1 MSFENIRDVPLWII
15 AFLISAAFHEFAHAW
30 TAYKLGDDTA
40 ARAGRL
46 TINPIPHIDPI
57 GLIFLTLMSLSG
69 FGIGWAKPVPVNPYN
84 FRNPR
89 RDNMLVSLS
98 GPVSNIIQAAFFVI
112 FFKLFPSLFQADN
125 PIGHLLSI
133 FLELNILLA
142 AFNLIPIAPLDGSH
156 IVEGLLPEKL
166 ADGWRKTYPYG
177 FLILIVLMFTGLL
190 WLILRPI
197 ITFISIVIGLG
208 SF

>member
-1 MSFENIRDVPLWII
+1 MSFENIQDVPLWII

-30 TAYKLGDDTA
+30 TAFRLGDDTA

-46 TINPIPHIDPI
+46 TVNPIPHIDPI
-57 GLIFLTLMSLSG
+57 GLIFLVLMSLSG
-69 FGIGWAKPVPVNPYN
+69 WGIGWAKPVPVNPYN
-84 FRNPR
+84 FKNPR
-89 RDNMLVSLS
+89 RDNMLVSLA
-98 GPVSNIIQAAFFVI
+98 GPVSNVILAAFFV
-112 FFKLFPSLFQADN
+112 FLFKLFPSLFAETN

-133 FLELNILLA
+133 FLMLNLLLA

-166 ADGWRKTYPYG
+166 ADQWTKTYPYG
-177 FLILIVLMFTGLL
+177 FLILIVLLFTGLL
-190 WLILRPI
+190 WVILRPI
-197 ITFISIVIGLG
+197 MNFISIVIGLG

>member
-1 MSFENIRDVPLWII
+1 MSFENIKDVPLWII

-30 TAYKLGDDTA
+30 SAYKLGDDTA
-40 ARAGRL
+40 ARMGRL
-46 TINPIPHIDPI
+46 TVNPIPHIDPI
-57 GLIFLTLMSLSG
+57 GLIFLVLMSLSG
-69 FGIGWAKPVPVNPYN
+69 VGLGWAKPVPVNPYN
-84 FRNPR
+84 FRHPR

-98 GPVSNIIQAAFFVI
+98 GPVSNVILAAFFVI
-112 FFKLFPSLFQADN
+112 FFKLFPSLFRVDN

-156 IVEGLLPEKL
+156 IVEALLPENL
-166 ADGWRKTYPYG
+166 AEQWRKTYPYG
-177 FLILIVLMFTGLL
+177 FLILIVLFVTRLL
-190 WLILRPI
+190 WVILIPI
-197 ITFISIVIGLG
+197 EHFISIVIGLG

>member
-1 MSFENIRDVPLWII
+1 MSFENIKDVPLWII

-30 TAYKLGDDTA
+30 SAYKLGDDTA
-40 ARAGRL
+40 ARMGRM
-46 TINPIPHIDPI
+46 TINPIPHIDPV

-84 FRNPR
+84 FKNPR

-98 GPVSNIIQAAFFVI
+98 GPVSNIILAAFFVGL
-112 FFKLFPSLFQADN
+112 FKLFPSLFEVDN
-125 PIGHLLSI
+125 PLGHLFSI
-133 FLELNILLA
+133 FLYLNILLA

-156 IVEGLLPEKL
+156 IVEGILPEKI
-166 ADGWRKTYPYG
+166 ADGWRRTYPYG

-190 WLILRPI
+190 WFILRPI

-208 SF
+208 SL

>member
-1 MSFENIRDVPLWII
+1 MSFENIQDVPLWII

-30 TAYKLGDDTA
+30 TAYRLGDDTA

-46 TINPIPHIDPI
+46 TVNPIPHIDPI
-57 GLIFLTLMSLSG
+57 GLIFLVLMSLSG
-69 FGIGWAKPVPVNPYN
+69 WGIGWAKPVPVNPYN

-89 RDNMLVSLS
+89 RDNMLVSLA
-98 GPVSNIIQAAFFVI
+98 GPVSNVILAAFFV
-112 FFKLFPSLFQADN
+112 FLFKLFPSLFAETN

-133 FLELNILLA
+133 FLMLNLLLA

-166 ADGWRKTYPYG
+166 ADQWTKTYPYG
-177 FLILIVLMFTGLL
+177 FLILIVLLFTGLL
-190 WLILRPI
+190 WVILRPI
-197 ITFISIVIGLG
+197 MSFISIVIGLG